1 VKYQVMPDLTPIEF
15 EALKADIAEHGVL
28 VPVEVD
34 EDGELLDGHHRV
46 RAWQE
51 LRQEGKVLPTYSKLV
66 RLGWSEE
73 QKRNHARRLNLLRR
87 NLNEEQRKQV
97 AEDMAR
103 DKATLQEI
111 ADALGVSVKT
121 AHRDLAESTL
131 SNDKV
136 ATSKGKDGKERPRK
150 YKARKPKEPQQTIFQ
165 AGDADDIDPDDAEET
180 VKGIRQERIVAKREQ
195 RQEER
200 KVSTV
205 AVNSAVWHGDMR
217 ELGKSIES
225 STVDLIL
232 TDPPYPEEF
241 LPLFSELSVL
251 AERILKPGGL
261 CLVYS
266 GQIFLP
272 EVMGRL
278 CVALE
283 YAWTFAI
290 RHSGG
295 NQRIFKVNV
304 NTGWKPV
311 IAFYKP
317 PLSIWWDS
325 FIDVVSG
332 GREKDL
338 HEWQQ
343 AESEAAYF
351 IEHLTLPG
359 QVVVDPF
366 CGSGTVLKAAKNL
379 GRQYQGIELNPEHVE
394 NANKRLTS

>member
-1 VKYQVMPDLTPIEF
+1 MSEFTLTRYDRMREAIVVAHSIDEVKEIVDKA
-15 EALKADIAEHGVL
+15 EALKHYAKQVDESLDNQNKLAEIKLRAERRGGELSGKLPKKPGKRTDVTSAQAGQRLKSEVLKDAGVSHATAQRWESIFALPESVFETHIAETTAEKKELTEAGMLELAKGHKR
-28 VPVEVD
+28 D
-34 EDGELLDGHHRV
+34 TDRAKKQED
-46 RAWQE
+46 
-51 LRQEGKVLPTYSKLV
+51 
-66 RLGWSEE
+66 
-73 QKRNHARRLNLLRR
+73 
-87 NLNEEQRKQV
+87 RK
-97 AEDMAR
+97 
-103 DKATLQEI
+103 
-111 ADALGVSVKT
+111 
-121 AHRDLAESTL
+121 ESTVTV
-131 SNDKV
+131 ND
-136 ATSKGKDGKERPRK
+136 A
-150 YKARKPKEPQQTIFQ
+150 I
-165 AGDADDIDPDDAEET
+165 
-180 VKGIRQERIVAKREQ
+180 
-195 RQEER
+195 
-200 KVSTV
+200 
-205 AVNSAVWHGDMR
+205 WHGDMR
-217 ELGKSIES
+217 ELGNRIASDS
-225 STVDLIL
+225 VDLIL

-251 AERILKPGGL
+251 AARVLKPGGL

-278 CVALE
+278 SVALD

-295 NQRIFKVNV
+295 NQRIFKMNV

-311 IAFYKP
+311 LAFYKP
-317 PLSIWWDS
+317 PLTIWWDS

-366 CGSGTVLKAAKNL
+366 CGSGTVLKAAKDLN
-379 GRQYQGIELNPEHVE
+379 RQYQGIELDPEYV
-394 NANKRLTS
+394 ARASRRLTS

>member
-1 VKYQVMPDLTPIEF
+1 MSDFTVTRYDHMRAAIVEATNVDDVM
-15 EALKADIAEHGVL
+15 DI
-28 VPVEVD
+28 
-34 EDGELLDGHHRV
+34 
-46 RAWQE
+46 
-51 LRQEGKVLPTYSKLV
+51 
-66 RLGWSEE
+66 
-73 QKRNHARRLNLLRR
+73 
-87 NLNEEQRKQV
+87 
-97 AEDMAR
+97 R
-103 DKATLQEI
+103 DKAEALRQYLKQVGESLENQNMVAEI
-111 ADALGVSVKT
+111 KLRAEKKAGKLLKEMPKNKGAKGNPNGRGAPVVRSHDTT
-121 AHRDLAESTL
+121 AHPPTLAEL
-131 SNDKV
+131 GI
-136 ATSKGKDGKERPRK
+136 SKSQSSQLQAIASLPEEVFEAHIAET
-150 YKARKPKEPQQTIFQ
+150 KAAKTELTT
-165 AGDADDIDPDDAEET
+165 AGVLEKA
-180 VKGIRQERIVAKREQ
+180 KGHKRDTDRAKKQ
-195 RQEER
+195 DER
-200 KVSTV
+200 KESTV
-205 AVNSAVWHGDMR
+205 TVDSAVWHGDMR
-217 ELGKSIES
+217 ELGERIASDS
-225 STVDLIL
+225 VDLIL

-251 AERILKPGGL
+251 AHRILKPGGL

-278 CVALE
+278 CIALE

-295 NQRIFKVNV
+295 NQRIFKMNV

-366 CGSGTVLKAAKNL
+366 CGSGTVLKAAKDLN
-379 GRQYQGIELNPEHVE
+379 RQYQGIELDPEYV
-394 NANKRLTS
+394 ARASRRLTS